1 MEALV
6 RRLAVPLLLAASVS
20 MSSVA
25 WASPQVVYSGNG
37 QCRDIAMTF
46 DTEFTSTT
54 QTLIDTI
61 DSLGIK
67 TTWFFLGDSVRA
79 YPQIV
84 QQVSQRHE
92 IGNHSYS
99 HPDMTTLSAADM
111 HWQLDIARSRIIEV
125 SGQDPRPIW
134 RPPYGSWNNTVAR
147 VAEEEGYPYTVLW
160 SIDTRDWA
168 GPSAET
174 IRQRIVNGAFPGAI
188 VLQHGSPRNTVE
200 ATRLAVPELKAR
212 GYQFVTVSEI
222 LGIGRTARDFGGD
235 TYAVQPGDTPAWV
248 AGCHNITAGRLMAYN
263 EVPALWVGW
272 TLKIPHRSEII
283 ICVDGVRQRFDVYPR
298 LVGDRSVAPVRLAER
313 LGATVEWNGTSA
325 IITKGAKR
333 IEVTPGSQTAL
344 VNGQPVAMLA
354 PAFEENGRILV
365 PVRFL
370 AEQLGATVAFDGET
384 YTVAIQ
390 QPAPT
395 AAPATAPAAEAP
407 AGPPAPGV
415 PAGSQTAH

>member
-6 RRLAVPLLLAASVS
+6 RRLAVPLVLAAALSF
-20 MSSVA
+20 SSVA
-25 WASPQVVYSGNG
+25 DARPQVVYSGNG

-54 QTLIDTI
+54 QALIDTI

-134 RPPYGSWNNTVAR
+134 RPPYGSWNNTV
-147 VAEEEGYPYTVLW
+147 VAVADEEGYPYTVMW
-160 SIDTRDWA
+160 SVDTRDWA

-200 ATRLAVPELKAR
+200 ATRLAVPQLR
-212 GYQFVTVSEI
+212 DMGYQFVTVTEI
-222 LGIGRTARDFGGD
+222 LGIDRHLRDFGGD
-235 TYAVQPGDTPAWV
+235 TYLVQPGDQTEQV
-248 AGCHNITAGRLMAYN
+248 GRCHNITGARLMAYN
-263 EVPALWVGW
+263 EVPELWAGW
-272 TLKIPHRSEII
+272 TLRIPHRDEII
-283 ICVDGVRQRFDVYPR
+283 VRVDGERVPFDIYPR
-298 LVGDRSVAPVRLAER
+298 LVGARSLAHVRLAER
-313 LGATVEWNGTSA
+313 LGATVEWDGTKV
-325 IITKGAKR
+325 IVTHEGKR
-333 IEVTPGSQTAL
+333 IEITPGQQMAL
-344 VNGQPVAMLA
+344 VDGAPADMLA
-354 PAFEENGRILV
+354 PAVKEGGRVLV

-370 AEQLGATVAFDGET
+370 AEQLGAAIAWDGAT
-384 YTVAIQ
+384 YTVAI
-390 QPAPT
+390 T
-395 AAPATAPAAEAP
+395 R
-407 AGPPAPGV
+407 PAPGG
-415 PAGSQTAH
+415 P